1 MPRVQD
7 PGIYYMKAEAWG
19 FPNTGKSTFLASVCN
34 VPPINDTK
42 RDIILFTNQALYT
55 ETLENFPG
63 KKDQF
68 VVYLHRSLEEFEHDW
83 DEFCDEYNYGVTAD
97 SRGRMALH
105 NTEEIEKRVH
115 AILID
120 EVEYIYREGYC
131 ERHRKN
137 MDVDNLRQKDYG
149 VPRRQLS
156 LQLNKMAALPC
167 HFLFASNAGWEF
179 KEHRATKRDQ
189 TLGALTFKKTGGDT
203 YRLPDKTLYLPS
215 LSLHLFKHEKN
226 LYKKWT
232 NPEDNK
238 EYMVQKMDELNRPM
252 IERTFL
258 GEGIKQKANREVDF
272 LVQNPTVS
280 KVIFHLRRIR
290 KEVKIN

>member
-19 FPNTGKSTFLASVCN
+19 FPNTGKSTFLYSICN
-34 VPPINDTK
+34 VPPVKSTK
-42 RDIILFTNQALYT
+42 KDIILFTNQTLYT
-55 ETLENFPG
+55 ETLALFPE

-83 DEFCDEYNYGVTAD
+83 DQFCDEYNYGVTAD

-105 NTEEIEKRVH
+105 NTKGIDDRVH

-120 EVEYIYREGYC
+120 EVDFIYRQGYC

-137 MDVDNLRQKDYG
+137 LDVKQLRQPDYG
-149 VPRRQLS
+149 VPRKDLS
-156 LQLNKMAALPC
+156 MVLNKIAALPC
-167 HFLFASNAGWEF
+167 HFLFSSNAGWEF
-179 KEHRATKRDQ
+179 KEHRDVKRDK
-189 TLGALTFKKTGGDT
+189 TLGALQFKKTGGDT
-203 YRLPDKTLYLPS
+203 YRLPDQTLYLPS
-215 LSLHLFKHEKN
+215 LSLHLFEHEKN
-226 LYKKWT
+226 IFDKWI

-238 EYMVQKMDELNRPM
+238 EYMVQKMDELNRPV
-252 IERTFL
+252 IEHTFW
-258 GEGIKQKANREVDF
+258 GEGKKQKANREVNF
-272 LVQNPTVS
+272 IIQNPTVQ
-280 KVIFHLRRIR
+280 KVIFRLRRIR

>member
-7 PGIYYMKAEAWG
+7 PGIYYMKAEVWG

-34 VPPINDTK
+34 IPPITSAK
-42 RDIILFTNQALYT
+42 KDIILFTNQSLYT
-55 ETLENFPG
+55 ETLALFPE

-83 DEFCDEYNYGVTAD
+83 DTFCEEYKYDVTTD

-105 NTEEIEKRVH
+105 DTTEIEKKVH

-120 EVEYIYREGYC
+120 EVDFIYRAGYC

-137 MDVDNLRQKDYG
+137 LDVKQLRQKDYG
-149 VPRRQLS
+149 VPRKDLS
-156 LQLNKMAALPC
+156 MQLNKMAALPC

-179 KEHRATKRDQ
+179 KGERAVKRDQ
-189 TLGALTFKKTGGDT
+189 TLGALQFKKTGGDT
-203 YRLPDKTLYLPS
+203 YRLPDQTLYLPS
-215 LSLHLFKHEKN
+215 LSLHLFKHEKDV
-226 LYKKWT
+226 YKKWI

-238 EYMVQKMDELNRPM
+238 EYLVREVDELNRPKT
-252 IERTFL
+252 ERTYY
-258 GEGIKQKANREVDF
+258 GEGLKQKASREEDF
-272 LVQNPTVS
+272 LVMNPTVQ
-280 KVIFHLRRIR
+280 KVKFHLRRMR
-290 KEVKIN
+290 KKVKIN